1 MATLYDLVDL
11 WTDSDECYFA
21 KAFNG
26 ILNEEE
32 DRIDLDKVDKKKAA
46 EDLEAFA
53 YGTLEGTITEEQAM
67 LGVDCVINYLE
78 DSYQPRAWEYQR
90 CWWEHIQ
97 KPLQD
102 IDVGKWMFDSEEE

>member
-26 ILNEEE
+26 ILNDVE
-32 DRIDLDKVDKKKAA
+32 DRIDLAKVDKKKAA

-53 YGTLEGTITEEQAM
+53 YGALEGTITEEQAKKA
-67 LGVDCVINYLE
+67 VECVIDYLE
-78 DSYQPRAWEYQR
+78 DSYQPRAWEYET
-90 CWWEHIQ
+90 CWWQHIQ
-97 KPLQD
+97 EPLQD
-102 IDVGKWMFDSEEE
+102 IDVGDFLHC